1 MEEEN
6 ANSVDAQ
13 QQSAKKILI
22 DDSSVSQLRKVLQ
35 EVHVNQRVESATIK
49 FNKDEEASPDIRIDG
64 SMYGGKKT

>member
-35 EVHVNQRVESATIK
+35 EVHVN
-49 FNKDEEASPDIRIDG
+49 
-64 SMYGGKKT
+64 